1 MWERQVLL
9 WAGAVRQLLASWEPL
24 VAKFIQIGLDKQMT
38 PPPLTWTTMAPGEMW
53 LGETQRHQLLIAAN
67 NLLKAI
73 KLMDHPPKVDL
84 AVSKELAEVRDLNE
98 HWVENMPIFNVRP
111 RPRDPGYP
119 SGKEFAKRYERHDPY
134 CWWAWDGERGPLLSP
149 NVSATQMHE
158 LVDAAVAAVVA
169 DRPDL
174 AGSIEEAAPRPWHIP
189 ATPGEHMWWPKLDHD

>member
-9 WAGAVRQLLASWEPL
+9 WAGAVRQLLASWEPM
-24 VAKFIQIGLDKQMT
+24 VAKFLQIGLDKQMT

-84 AVSKELAEVRDLNE
+84 AVSKELTEVRDLNE

-119 SGKEFAKRYERHDPY
+119 SGKEFAKRYARHDPY
-134 CWWAWDGERGPLLSP
+134 CWWAWDGERGPLVSP

-174 AGSIEEAAPRPWHIP
+174 VGSIEEAAPRP
-189 ATPGEHMWWPKLDHD
+189 